1 LAAAKSLR
9 KSLPG
14 ILRFPL
20 LETRRPNPPIRS
32 GLHYRYARIGFP
44 HGTVYF
50 KIIGFGEP
58 TTYRICQFRSPGDG
72 EEMERRLAA
81 IVCADVAG
89 YSRMMGADEEG
100 THAAFKAHRSATY
113 PIILNH
119 GGRVVKNTGDGFLLE
134 FPSIVGAIESSI
146 AMQALMAERNNH
158 LPGDRVMQFRLGVH
172 MGDVIADEDE
182 VFGDGVNIAV
192 RLEAVAA
199 PGGVAVSAKAYHEAS
214 KHLSVTLVDAGSHRF
229 KNIEDTINVWTWAP
243 SGSDARGREPKS
255 TSSLPAQYRT
265 AIVGVLPFANL
276 SDSSDEYFSD
286 GLTEDLIHA
295 LSLQSFYRVLSR
307 NSTFSFKD
315 KNLSARLIAREID
328 ATYLIQGSVRRAGT
342 KIRVTAELVAP
353 ENGEQL
359 WTGRYDRDIGDLFAM
374 QDEITTSLSAALAPE
389 IYRAE
394 ASAPSRSSSTDLT
407 AWDRFLRGLS
417 HYYRH
422 TKADFEASIDLFR
435 EAIALDPALAI
446 ARAYLATIMV
456 QGVQYGWIKST
467 SQLWTE
473 AMNLAESSVRLDPH
487 SSFAFSILS
496 YMHAM
501 EGHYEA
507 AMEAAK
513 RAVKLNPYD
522 MGARGVLGISHL
534 VIGEHRQAIELF
546 SAAVQRG
553 NSDPRYKWAALNAFS
568 HYLVGQYDASL
579 SWAREALYLNP
590 NHLQVLAV
598 RAAALAQLGRTEEA
612 AKAAEVLLTNF
623 PGLTVERHLRNFRWK
638 TPADIAHF
646 RDGLLKAGVPFSKL
660 TLVDS
665 TSKRTA

>member
-1 LAAAKSLR
+1 
-9 KSLPG
+9 
-14 ILRFPL
+14 
-20 LETRRPNPPIRS
+20 
-32 GLHYRYARIGFP
+32 
-44 HGTVYF
+44 
-50 KIIGFGEP
+50 
-58 TTYRICQFRSPGDG
+58 
-72 EEMERRLAA
+72 MERRLAA

-100 THAAFKAHRSATY
+100 THANFKAHRTAIY

-134 FPSIVGAIESSI
+134 FPSVVGAIESAI
-146 AMQALMAERNNH
+146 AMQTLMAERNGH
-158 LPGDRVMQFRLGVH
+158 LPADRVMQFRLGVH

-182 VFGDGVNIAV
+182 VFGDDVNIAV
-192 RLEAVAA
+192 RLETIAV
-199 PGGVAVSAKAYHEAS
+199 PGGVAVSGKAYGEAS
-214 KHLSVTLVDAGSHRF
+214 KHLRATFVDSGNHRL
-229 KNIEDTINVWTWAP
+229 KNIAEPINVSSWKPA
-243 SGSDARGREPKS
+243 GSDAGREPRD

-265 AIVGVLPFANL
+265 AIVGVLPFANR
-276 SDSSDEYFSD
+276 SDSADEYFSD

-307 NSTFSFKD
+307 NSTFSFKG

-342 KIRVTAELVAP
+342 KIRVPAELIAP
-353 ENGEQL
+353 ESGEQL
-359 WTGRYDRDIGDLFAM
+359 WTGRYDRDMGDLFAM

-394 ASAPSRSSSTDLT
+394 ASAPARSSSNDLT

-417 HYYRH
+417 HYYQQ
-422 TKADFEASIDLFR
+422 TKADFEASIGLFR
-435 EAIALDPALAI
+435 EAIALDPALSI
-446 ARAYLATIMV
+446 ARAYLATILV
-456 QGVQYGWIKST
+456 QGVQYGWIRST
-467 SQLWTE
+467 RELWTE
-473 AMNLAESSVRLDPH
+473 AMELAESSVRLGPR

-496 YMHAM
+496 YVHATGGNH
-501 EGHYEA
+501 ETA
-507 AMEAAK
+507 LAAAK
-513 RAVKLNPYD
+513 RAVRLNPYD
-522 MGARGVLGISHL
+522 MGARGVLGIAHL

-598 RAAALAQLGRTEEA
+598 RAAALAQLGRAEEA
-612 AKAAEVLLTNF
+612 AKAAEVLLGNF

-638 TPADIAHF
+638 TPDDIAHY

-660 TLVDS
+660 TLVES
-665 TSKRTA
+665 ASMRSA